1 MVALREKITA
11 WLFVL
16 NSCLRA
22 SNCSRRFS
30 SPAGRLPAAG
40 LLFGYSSFAAG
51 SLAGGGD
58 LSPDPLPTASPRAS
72 AFSPPSTASAKTVL
86 GAPRSCKCECPGGTA
101 LGKEERAPPGHPETW
116 HGARQPGRD
125 VPVARCTL
133 HVARGGQPTKDSPVA
148 RCMVGAAQQG
158 RPRCTLHLAP
168 CMLGAAQRGR
178 SHCPLHVAQR
188 VPRSRGGGT
197 RGATQGGSTL
207 GGTVPCVRP
216 GDSPRQK

>member
-51 SLAGGGD
+51 SLAGGISA
-58 LSPDPLPTASPRAS
+58 LTPSPPLPTGHLLFPHPPWLLLKLSWGLLAPAS
-72 AFSPPSTASAKTVL
+72 ANIQ
-86 GAPRSCKCECPGGTA
+86 
-101 LGKEERAPPGHPETW
+101 
-116 HGARQPGRD
+116 GARPWGRRSALLRGTPKPGMGQHSLAGTS
-125 VPVARCTL
+125 PLHVARCTGRAA
-133 HVARGGQPTKDSPVA
+133 HQGQPCC
-148 RCMVGAAQQG
+148 CMVGAAQQG
-158 RPRCTLHLAP
+158 RPRCMLHLAP
-168 CMLGAAQRGR
+168 CVLGAAQRGC
-178 SHCPLHVAQR
+178 SHCPLHAAQR

-207 GGTVPCVRP
+207 GGTVPCARP
-216 GDSPRQK
+216 RDGTRQK